1 MECEDMHYKRDE
13 AFRFPFNEP
22 IPAEFSIYLK
32 NSDRPGTGTGDS
44 KLLDISP
51 GGTRMETSYNIP
63 VKREE
68 VAIRLRFNLFQ
79 QPIETDGVIVWK
91 EAVGNGWMYG
101 IDFDENESVAQTI
114 VNDLKLRRQ
123 AER

>member
-1 MECEDMHYKRDE
+1 MHYKRDE
-13 AFRFPFNEP
+13 AFRFHFNEP

-68 VAIRLRFNLFQ
+68 VAIRLRFNLYQ

>member
-1 MECEDMHYKRDE
+1 MHYKRDE
-13 AFRFPFNEP
+13 AFRYYFDEP

-32 NSDRPGTGTGDS
+32 HSDRPGTGTGDS

-51 GGTRMETSYNIP
+51 GGTRMETSFDIP
-63 VKREE
+63 VNRDE
-68 VAIRLRFNLFQ
+68 VALKLRFRLYQ
-79 QPIETDGVIVWK
+79 QLIETDGVIVWK
-91 EAVGNGWMYG
+91 EAVGARWMYG
-101 IDFDENESVAQTI
+101 IDFDENESVAETI